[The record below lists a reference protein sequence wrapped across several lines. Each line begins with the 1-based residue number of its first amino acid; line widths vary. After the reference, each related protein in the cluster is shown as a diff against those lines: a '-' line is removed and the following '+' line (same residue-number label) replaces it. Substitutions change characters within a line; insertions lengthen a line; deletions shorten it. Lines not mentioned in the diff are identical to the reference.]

1 MENLKEISKK
11 FGRNF
16 EKILMKFDE
25 NSSEF
30 LVKILSKSYRKI
42 FVKKK

>member
-1 MENLKEISKK
+1 MENFKVISKK

-16 EKILMKFDE
+16 EKITMKFDE

-30 LVKILSKSYRKI
+30 LVKI
-42 FVKKK
+42 FVKFRRIFIKI

>member
-1 MENLKEISKK
+1 MESLKEIFKK

-16 EKILMKFDE
+16 GKILMKFDE

-30 LVKILSKSYRKI
+30 LAKIIAK
-42 FVKKK
+42 F